1 MLLVVCGMESLK
13 NQAVYW
19 NGSYKSEMTTAYVH
33 PYSSQID
40 DTYLYYLPNLELRT
54 NKPPNQTRSR
64 VFLVTR
70 KLSKKK
76 QCPNRDAYACLEA
89 ASFCCRCCCRIWDLQ
104 PISVTQRSKTLCF
117 FSQFVSKASANS
129 EKDSNIYIYILIP
142 AFTYI
147 YMSQATHCYGGI
159 FFLHLHVYLL
169 KNTCFMW
176 DPWDLYH
183 LGVVTGSISWLI
195 WYGKGFSF
203 RASPVIAVRESRHSE
218 AFGIWQIMGWP
229 TLRLASV
236 IDTLCKSNG
245 KSLWKMAG
253 WETILSF

>member
-1 MLLVVCGMESLK
+1 MRVLKLLAFAAVAAVGSEIYNLFQWHRDLKPCVFFHSLFQK
-13 NQAVYW
+13 HQLI
-19 NGSYKSEMTTAYVH
+19 
-33 PYSSQID
+33 Q
-40 DTYLYYLPNLELRT
+40 
-54 NKPPNQTRSR
+54 
-64 VFLVTR
+64 
-70 KLSKKK
+70 KKT
-76 QCPNRDAYACLEA
+76 P
-89 ASFCCRCCCRIWDLQ
+89 
-104 PISVTQRSKTLCF
+104 
-117 FSQFVSKASANS
+117 
-129 EKDSNIYIYILIP
+129 IYIYILIP

>member
-129 EKDSNIYIYILIP
+129 EKDSNIYIY
-142 AFTYI
+142 TYTCF
-147 YMSQATHCYGGI
+147 Y
-159 FFLHLHVYLL
+159 LHLHVPSYSLL
-169 KNTCFMW
+169 WWYFLPTFTSIPPKEHMFHVGSMRSIT
-176 DPWDLYH
+176 
-183 LGVVTGSISWLI
+183 LGIVTGSNSWLI
-195 WYGKGFSF
+195 W
-203 RASPVIAVRESRHSE
+203 
-218 AFGIWQIMGWP
+218 
-229 TLRLASV
+229 
-236 IDTLCKSNG
+236 
-245 KSLWKMAG
+245 LW
-253 WETILSF
+253 

>member
-76 QCPNRDAYACLEA
+76 QCPNRDACACLEA

-104 PISVTQRSKTLCF
+104 PISVTQRSKTCVF
-117 FSQFVSKASANS
+117 FHSLFQKHQLIQ
-129 EKDSNIYIYILIP
+129 KKTPIYIYIY
-142 AFTYI
+142 TYTCI
-147 YMSQATHCYGGI
+147 Y
-159 FFLHLHVYLL
+159 LHLHVPSYSLL
-169 KNTCFMW
+169 WWYFLPTFTCIPPKEHIFHSGSMRSITLGMVR
-176 DPWDLYH
+176 DPFH
-183 LGVVTGSISWLI
+183 G
-195 WYGKGFSF
+195 
-203 RASPVIAVRESRHSE
+203 
-218 AFGIWQIMGWP
+218 
-229 TLRLASV
+229 
-236 IDTLCKSNG
+236 
-245 KSLWKMAG
+245 
-253 WETILSF
+253 